1 MMKTKISVFSIMCG
15 FCLLSSCD
23 KNQPTSDETIKDPIT
38 IQLNTS
44 ETKMAEAD
52 KNFAMEFFSLAYE
65 QNANVAKK
73 ENIMISPFSLSTAL
87 AMVWNGAG
95 GETKTAIQNVLGFQ
109 NYTDSELN
117 GYYKKMNESLL
128 ATDPSIKLA
137 IANSIWYRNGIK
149 VNDEFVQ
156 TNKTWFNAQ
165 VQALDFTSPDAVKTI
180 NKWSSDN
187 TNGLI
192 KEVLKEI
199 SPYDLMF
206 LLNALYFKGEWGKGY
221 AFKEAETKTGL
232 FKKENG
238 SSVSVSLMNNQK
250 KLLYF
255 TDDNLSAVNLPY
267 GNGAFSMV
275 IMLPQANVSVSK
287 MVTTLKSPMYWQN
300 LIKNMVTKEVNMQIP
315 KFKIEYKDK
324 LNDILKQMGMAV
336 AFDPVLADFSKI
348 FPQIESYISTVN
360 QFTYIDVNE
369 KGSEAAAVTVIGISY
384 TSYNPPVDF
393 IANRPFVF
401 AICEKST
408 GCVLFMGMV
417 GNPS

>member
-199 SPYDLMF
+199 SLTILCFCLMP
-206 LLNALYFKGEWGKGY
+206 
-221 AFKEAETKTGL
+221 
-232 FKKENG
+232 
-238 SSVSVSLMNNQK
+238 S
-250 KLLYF
+250 
-255 TDDNLSAVNLPY
+255 
-267 GNGAFSMV
+267 
-275 IMLPQANVSVSK
+275 
-287 MVTTLKSPMYWQN
+287 
-300 LIKNMVTKEVNMQIP
+300 
-315 KFKIEYKDK
+315 
-324 LNDILKQMGMAV
+324 ILKESGVKAMHSRRLRQRPGYSKKRMALQCLSV
-336 AFDPVLADFSKI
+336 
-348 FPQIESYISTVN
+348 
-360 QFTYIDVNE
+360 
-369 KGSEAAAVTVIGISY
+369 
-384 TSYNPPVDF
+384 
-393 IANRPFVF
+393 
-401 AICEKST
+401 
-408 GCVLFMGMV
+408 
-417 GNPS
+417 